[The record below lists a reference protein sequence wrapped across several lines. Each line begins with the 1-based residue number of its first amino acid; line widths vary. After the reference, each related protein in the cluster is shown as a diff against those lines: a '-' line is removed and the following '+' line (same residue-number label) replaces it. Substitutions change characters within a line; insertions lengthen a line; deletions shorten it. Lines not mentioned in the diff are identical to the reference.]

1 LKIFYGG
8 EASFRTTTNY
18 DAMARLSTS
27 DDTSSSDAVARL
39 FSTNTTRP
47 TTNDANAARPTT
59 NDANAARSTIGTN
72 ATALFLE
79 KQVP

>member
-1 LKIFYGG
+1 LKIFDGG

-39 FSTNTTRP
+39 FSTNATRP
-47 TTNDANAARPTT
+47 TTNAARPTT

-72 ATALFLE
+72 AKALFLE